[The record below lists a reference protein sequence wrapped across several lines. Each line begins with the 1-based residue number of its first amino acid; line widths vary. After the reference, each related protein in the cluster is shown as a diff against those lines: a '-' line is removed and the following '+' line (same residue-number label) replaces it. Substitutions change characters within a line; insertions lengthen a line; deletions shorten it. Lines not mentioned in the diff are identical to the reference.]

1 MIRTATLRSEELE
14 HSSSNTNDLQK
25 LKGLLEKLSSL
36 SGEETDVLKAMV
48 ELSRGLKQ

>member
-1 MIRTATLRSEELE
+1 MATSYTEELE
-14 HSSSNTNDLQK
+14 LNSKETNDLEK
-25 LKGLLEKLSSL
+25 LKGLLEQLSSL